1 MKKIIIVQYLT
12 RRLKTMMILF
22 FSKEQKMIL
31 TQSQGERLKQI
42 LLASRPDWDDRG
54 VTKILQ
60 DANRANGLPAHNF
73 DHAIRAAASYSTSVT
88 SLGDYS
94 RKTPAFYPATGTHW
108 DSTAPASSKHTK
120 HRGAPC
126 EDHIGQEA
134 STCRSCRADILLG
147 HRPEHMQGKRLAPGD
162 PSPPPPPG
170 WRKARS
176 KEN

>member
-1 MKKIIIVQYLT
+1 
-12 RRLKTMMILF
+12 MMILF

-60 DANRANGLPAHNF
+60 DANRANGFPAHDF
-73 DHAIRAAASYSTSVT
+73 DHAIRAAASYSTSIT
-88 SLGDYS
+88 DLGGYS
-94 RKTPAFYPATGTHW
+94 RKTPAFYPTTGTHW
-108 DSTAPASSKHTK
+108 DSTAPADSKHTK

-126 EDHIGQEA
+126 EDHVGQEA

-147 HRPEHMQGKRLAPGD
+147 DRREDQQGKKLLESKPAL
-162 PSPPPPPG
+162 PPAG
-170 WRKARS
+170 WRLVRLNIDAPASGRS
-176 KEN
+176 